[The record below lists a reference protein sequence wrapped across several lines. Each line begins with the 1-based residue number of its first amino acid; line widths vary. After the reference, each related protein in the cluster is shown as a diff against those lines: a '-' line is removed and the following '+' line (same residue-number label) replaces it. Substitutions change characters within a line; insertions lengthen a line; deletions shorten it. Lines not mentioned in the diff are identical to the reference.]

1 LPHVTGTPNPAAATP
16 VCDARGETPAQAL
29 IRWHVQL
36 GNIVIPKS
44 VNPERIVSNVD
55 VIDFEPGEQDDES
68 VAPLE
73 DRTRRGPDPHTF
85 NFTG

>member
-1 LPHVTGTPNPAAATP
+1 LPHVTGTPNPAAPSP
-16 VCDARGETPAQAL
+16 VGDVHGETPAQAL

-68 VAPLE
+68 VASLE